1 MDQGLLF
8 RRGSGSG
15 DESSSSVTLQPGSL
29 GYYYMSSNN
38 SSQLGFNLT
47 DPGWFVIPKWFDPWK
62 TTSRGDGSTTMDL
75 HEASFSIVT
84 TMAVTSTSTST
95 LLFDMLPRLEP
106 PSDDAG
112 GFGPR
117 SFEPVKIDTLEN
129 TTLHS
134 GRTIRVTIAIQPPGN
149 DGDLR
154 NSNSARRY
162 SVQIDYNRA
171 AHNLSAH
178 LVLLDGGGTTETE
191 TKTSPD
197 GATVHL
203 DDARDTLS
211 PDALVFALSSTM
223 GQLLQLH
230 TWNFTIEVPEA
241 VPSKPGP
248 NTVTILSSVL
258 GSAAAASAIAAA
270 VYLYLNSKYRRWK
283 KDLDQLSKNMQ
294 RLPGVPMQVEFA
306 DIRKATDN
314 FHESTRLGQG
324 GFGAV
329 YRCRLPAAK
338 KGGGEFMEVAV
349 KKFTRSNNRGYEDF
363 LAEVSIINRLRH
375 KNIVPL
381 VGKFIST
388 VYISSI
394 CYEIYKSIV
403 G

>member
-1 MDQGLLF
+1 
-8 RRGSGSG
+8 
-15 DESSSSVTLQPGSL
+15 
-29 GYYYMSSNN
+29 
-38 SSQLGFNLT
+38 
-47 DPGWFVIPKWFDPWK
+47 
-62 TTSRGDGSTTMDL
+62 
-75 HEASFSIVT
+75 
-84 TMAVTSTSTST
+84 
-95 LLFDMLPRLEP
+95 
-106 PSDDAG
+106 
-112 GFGPR
+112 
-117 SFEPVKIDTLEN
+117 
-129 TTLHS
+129 
-134 GRTIRVTIAIQPPGN
+134 
-149 DGDLR
+149 
-154 NSNSARRY
+154 
-162 SVQIDYNRA
+162 VQIDYNRA

-178 LVLLDGGGTTETE
+178 LVLLDGGGTETE
-191 TKTSPD
+191 TTTSPD

-294 RLPGVPMQVEFA
+294 RLPGVPRQVEFA

-403 G
+403 VLPVRLAGG